1 MGLISRVSS
10 RTYRKKRSI
19 SKMQIFVKEGEE
31 IQALELAQDVTI
43 SELREALDASEAR
56 LLSAGQELN
65 DDEITLEDYG
75 IQAEATIEVVHRVVG
90 CGRKRKKKVYTTP
103 KKIKHKRKKVKLATL
118 KYYKVTDTGKLE
130 RLRKENPMMPGVF
143 MATHK
148 DRYYC
153 GKTGLTIFFDTNEK
167 K

>member
-1 MGLISRVSS
+1 M
-10 RTYRKKRSI
+10 T
-19 SKMQIFVKEGEE
+19 
-31 IQALELAQDVTI
+31 TI
-43 SELREALDASEAR
+43 SELRTALESEDCR
-56 LLSAGQELN
+56 LLSNGQDLN
-65 DDEITLEDYG
+65 EEEKTLEDYG
-75 IQAEATIEVVHRVVG
+75 IKSESTIEVVHRVLG
-90 CGRKRKKKVYTTP
+90 GGRKRKKKVYTTP

-118 KYYKVTDTGKLE
+118 KYYKVTDTGELE

-153 GKTGLTIFFDTNEK
+153 GKTGLTIFFDNNEK

>member
-10 RTYRKKRSI
+10 RTYRLKKMVQYFFKDGETTQAI
-19 SKMQIFVKEGEE
+19 DCEKNVTVGELKE
-31 IQALELAQDVTI
+31 ALEVED
-43 SELREALDASEAR
+43 AR
-56 LLSAGQELN
+56 LLASGQELN
-65 DDEITLEDYG
+65 NDELTLEDLG
-75 IQAEATIEVVHRVVG
+75 IQKESTIEIIHRVVG
-90 CGRKRKKKVYTTP
+90 GGRKRKKKVYTTP

-153 GKTGLTIFFDTNEK
+153 GKTGLTIFFDNNEK

>member
-10 RTYRKKRSI
+10 RTYRLGQ
-19 SKMQIFVKEGEE
+19 KMQIFIKEEGETQTLNCE
-31 IQALELAQDVTI
+31 KDVTI
-43 SELREALDASEAR
+43 SELKEALKIEDVR
-56 LLSAGQELN
+56 LLSNGQQLDN
-65 DDEITLEDYG
+65 DDATLEDFG
-75 IQAEATIEVVHRVVG
+75 IKDESTIEIIHRVIG
-90 CGRKRKKKVYTTP
+90 GGRKRKKKVYTTP

-130 RLRKENPMMPGVF
+130 RLRKESPAGPGIF

-153 GKTGLTIFFDTNEK
+153 GKTGLTIVFNEK
-167 K
+167 TK